1 MNSHVARAYWPTT
14 GWKEATPQEMGMNPS
29 LLAQMQD
36 VIGAYIPHLHS
47 LLIVRHGYL
56 VFERYCQGYTK
67 DDEHYL
73 ASAGKSVIS
82 ALVGIAI
89 RDGYLKHLDQTL
101 AEVFPEYIDSETEAR
116 KKNITIRALLT
127 MTSGLVA
134 ESHDTIA
141 LDERKNLV
149 PAVLER
155 PMIPQKEPVFQYTNT
170 GPHLLL
176 YLIAHR
182 TRTSIFD
189 FANTRLFQ
197 PLGIVPHEHWQ
208 ITAQG
213 WYSSSA
219 PKGRLLLRPRDMAKF
234 GYLYLNQGVWDG
246 VQVIPAAYV
255 TDSTH
260 KQNKGGPPVN
270 AAYGYLWWIT
280 QHGKYAAFFASGLG
294 GQLIYVIPALDLIVT
309 TTASFEDTP
318 HDPDQWEKIQMLIPR
333 FILPAIIEGEHLS

>member
-1 MNSHVARAYWPTT
+1 MNSHISRAYWPTT

-29 LLAQMQD
+29 LLTQMQD
-36 VIGAYIPHLHS
+36 VIGANIPRLHS

-56 VFERYCQGYTK
+56 VFERYYQGYKK

-82 ALVGIAI
+82 ALVGIAL

-101 AEVFPEYIDSETEAR
+101 AEVFPEYIVPETEPR
-116 KKNITIRALLT
+116 KKNMTIRALLT
-127 MTSGLVA
+127 MTSGLVEEGQDTGTFD
-134 ESHDTIA
+134 ES
-141 LDERKNLV
+141 KNIV
-149 PAVLER
+149 SSVLEL
-155 PMIPQKEPVFQYTNT
+155 PMILHKEPMFQYTNT

-189 FANTRLFQ
+189 FANTHLFQ
-197 PLGIVPHEHWQ
+197 PLGISPHEHWQ

-219 PKGRLLLRPRDMAKF
+219 PKGRLLLQPRDMAKF
-234 GYLYLNQGVWDG
+234 GYLYLNQGMWDG
-246 VQVIPAAYV
+246 VQVVPAAYV
-255 TDSTH
+255 TQSTH
-260 KQNKGGPPVN
+260 KQNEGGSPVD

-280 QHGKYAAFFASGLG
+280 QHRKYAAFFASGLG

-309 TTASFEDTP
+309 TTASFEDIA
-318 HDPDQWEKIQMLIPR
+318 HDPDQWKKIQMLIPH
-333 FILPAIIEGEHLS
+333 FVLPAIIEGEHLS